1 MRVGDHP
8 TDREAKEAAKEIT
21 DADTLLPGELH
32 AAVSDYLEDARTW
45 HEVYEELF
53 LFKQQVLATLLKQRE
68 TVQELGQHEVQND
81 EILLTREADR
91 LARRLEFWQGEVER
105 RSRA

>member
-1 MRVGDHP
+1 MSDHP
-8 TDREAKEAAKEIT
+8 TEREAKEAAKEIT

-32 AAVSDYLEDARTW
+32 ATDSDYLEDARVW

-53 LFKQQVLATLLKQRE
+53 LFKQQVLATLLRQRE

-91 LARRLEFWQGEVER
+91 LARRLEFWQGEIRR
-105 RSRA
+105 RSKG